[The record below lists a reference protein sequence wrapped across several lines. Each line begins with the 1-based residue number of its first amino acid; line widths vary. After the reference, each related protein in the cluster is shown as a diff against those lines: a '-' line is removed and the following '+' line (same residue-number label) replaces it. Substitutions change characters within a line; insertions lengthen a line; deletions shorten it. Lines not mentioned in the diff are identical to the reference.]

1 MHFLLVE
8 DTIDVA
14 EAIIGRFSKAGHA
27 VEHAANRA
35 DAEHLVAV
43 NSYDLIILDVN
54 LPDGS
59 GISLLKQIRL
69 NGNPVPVLVLT
80 ARLAVDEKIGA
91 LDVGAD
97 DYMVKPFDLGELEA
111 RIRAIIRRRS
121 GETSAVLKA
130 GNLQFDM
137 VDRSVTVAGELRE
150 LTRRELVLLE
160 IFLTGRGRVLEKEE
174 LLTRLFG
181 MEGDSSAN
189 AVELYVGRLR
199 RKIEGSDLEIRTLR
213 GLGYQARTNDRDAQ

>member
-69 NGNPVPVLVLT
+69 SGNPVPVLVLT

-121 GETSAVLKA
+121 GETSAVLRA

-137 VDRSVTVAGELRE
+137 VERSVTVAGELRE

-160 IFLTGRGRVLEKEE
+160 IFLTSRGRVLEKEE

-213 GLGYQARTNDRDAQ
+213 GLGYQARSSERDAS